1 MLAAALL
8 VLNHVA
14 VLNVVRGTVG
24 PDRAIEIE
32 SGRIR
37 SVVLAASYHPPRG
50 ATVLNLPGRY
60 VTPGFID
67 MHVHALFPPLDEDGR
82 PMPVFDRDTSLQL
95 LRALLDHGITTIRDP
110 GDATEPI
117 VTVRGMIARGLIYGP
132 EILTAGRILN
142 TGSFRHAIYAP
153 VNSEAEVRAEI
164 DWQAEAGVNFIKVYQ
179 DMPPSLVRVAIDEAH
194 KRGLRVIG
202 HVQATTWTEAARM
215 GIDFLCHAAPWSTEY
230 LPPEARRAYHPDMFG
245 RVYWLEHLDLDAPSI
260 RQMISTLVQ
269 HNVSVDPTLMA
280 FRTKFWGDDP
290 RYTESPDRAV
300 APPRLWAGFASRSNT
315 AGWTPEQYAAARAQW
330 PKLLALVKRMF
341 EGGVLLTAGTDTP
354 FPWIIPGVSFHE
366 ELRLLVSAGIPVA
379 DVLRMATINGARA
392 LRKDAEIGTVEA
404 GKRADLVVLNG
415 NPLIDVANTARIDMV
430 LQAGVIRRTMSP

>member
-14 VLNVVRGTVG
+14 VINVIRGAVE
-24 PDRAIEIE
+24 PDRAVQIEA
-32 SGRIR
+32 GRIR
-37 SVVLAASYHPPRG
+37 SIAAASSYHAPSG
-50 ATVLNLPGRY
+50 ATVFDLPGRF

-82 PMPVFDRDTSLQL
+82 PLPVFDRDTSLQL
-95 LRALLDHGITTIRDP
+95 LRALPAYGITTIRDP

-117 VTVRGMIARGLIYGP
+117 VTVRGMIARGAIEGP

-153 VNSEAEVRAEI
+153 VNSDAEVRAEVA
-164 DWQAEAGVNFIKVYQ
+164 WQAAAGVDFIKVYQ
-179 DMPPSLVRVAIDEAH
+179 DMPPELVRAAIDEAH

-215 GIDFLCHAAPWSTEY
+215 GIDFLCHAAPWSTGY
-230 LPPEARRAYHPDMFG
+230 LSPEARRDYHPDMFG
-245 RVYWLEHLDLDAPSI
+245 RVYWLEHLDLDADSI
-260 RQMISTLVQ
+260 REMIAALVE
-269 HNVSVDPTLMA
+269 HHVSVDPTLMA

-290 RYTESPDRAV
+290 RYTDNPDRFV
-300 APPRLWAGFASRSNT
+300 APPRLWAGFATRSNT
-315 AGWTPEQYAAARAQW
+315 AGWTPAQYAAARAQW

-341 EGGVLLTAGTDTP
+341 DAGVLLTAGTDTP

-366 ELRLLVSAGIPVA
+366 ELRLLASAGIPA
-379 DVLRMATINGARA
+379 QDVLRMATINAARA
-392 LRKDAEIGTVEA
+392 LRKEAEIGTVEA
-404 GKRADLVVLNG
+404 GKRADLVILDG
-415 NPLIDVANTARIDMV
+415 NPLVDIGNTKRIEMV
-430 LQAGVIRRTMSP
+430 LQAGRIDRRMSQ